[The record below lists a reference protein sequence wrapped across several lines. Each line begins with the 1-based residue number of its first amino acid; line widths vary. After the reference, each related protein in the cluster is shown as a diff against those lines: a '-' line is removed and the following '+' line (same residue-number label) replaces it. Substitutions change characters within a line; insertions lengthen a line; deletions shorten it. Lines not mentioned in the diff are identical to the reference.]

1 MQALSPMWI
10 KVMAFKK
17 VDLWA
22 APYISYIHIYI
33 YIQYIYIYTVYIY
46 IYLSALAVPV
56 TVLAET
62 STFCCCTALSWR
74 FPHQSLCAD
83 WHGICLTPRVGGWA
97 PKASGLSL
105 DSYRIN

>member
-33 YIQYIYIYTVYIY
+33 YIQYIYIYSVYIY
-46 IYLSALAVPV
+46 ILKCPSCPCHGSRRDINVLLLHSTELEVPTPV
-56 TVLAET
+56 
-62 STFCCCTALSWR
+62 
-74 FPHQSLCAD
+74 SLC
-83 WHGICLTPRVGGWA
+83 
-97 PKASGLSL
+97 
-105 DSYRIN
+105 